1 MRTSVIAWVAGVL
14 VLTLLYVAGT
24 PLWFNT
30 AAPPILGL
38 PPIVFWFVFLPVLSP
53 FVIGLVYLVD
63 RAAGGVGTLERAE
76 PGEPER

>member
-1 MRTSVIAWVAGVL
+1 MRASMIAWVVGVL

-24 PLWFNT
+24 PLWFNA

-53 FVIGLVYLVD
+53 FVIGVVYLVD
-63 RAAGGVGTLERAE
+63 RAAGGVGTLDRAE
-76 PGEPER
+76 PGERE